1 MSGRAERIATDILR
15 WHEGKT
21 ECDEEGWAAWG
32 LGRMRPAWQD
42 TEGKFKA
49 WIDEFD
55 PEHNDADAMMALIEW
70 RAVDVKHRIVI
81 LSLLQT
87 KIQLRLQWA
96 GIDRWH
102 RVEGISDGNNLR
114 NAVCTALDRWGEE
127 R

>member
-1 MSGRAERIATDILR
+1 
-15 WHEGKT
+15 
-21 ECDEEGWAAWG
+21 
-32 LGRMRPAWQD
+32 MRPAWQD
-42 TEGKFKA
+42 TSGKFKA

-55 PEHNDADAMMALIEW
+55 PKHNDADAMMALIEW
-70 RAVDVKHRIVI
+70 RKVDVKHRIVI

-102 RVEGISDGNNLR
+102 RVEGISYGNNLR